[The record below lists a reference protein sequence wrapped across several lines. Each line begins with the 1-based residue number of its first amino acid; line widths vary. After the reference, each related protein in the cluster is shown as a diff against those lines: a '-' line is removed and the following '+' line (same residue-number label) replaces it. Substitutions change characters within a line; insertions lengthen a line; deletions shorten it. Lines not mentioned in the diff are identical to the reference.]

1 MKFLLLICALLSLGN
16 TLASDLD
23 FILVNHTNSSFEGV
37 YVSAAN
43 DKDWDGNLLPEGSVL
58 AKGGRIDVKFAPT
71 EKSEKW
77 DLNVVD
83 ADGVAVTFTNIDLA
97 GAGTIKLKVVDGKI
111 TAEVD

>member
-1 MKFLLLICALLSLGN
+1 MYICGFAV
-16 TLASDLD
+16 ASDLD
-23 FILVNHTNSSFEGV
+23 FTLVNNTNRSFEGI

-43 DKDWDGNLLPEGSVL
+43 DKDWNGNLLPEGRVL
-58 AKGGRIDVKFAPT
+58 ASKGRVAVKFDPA

-83 ADGVAVTFTNIDLA
+83 ADGVAITFDNIDLA
-97 GAGTIKLKVVDGKI
+97 GAGTIKLKVVDGKV